1 MSERIQR
8 QRTTARRSEESHESQ
23 LSPQGQ
29 ADAAGLDELLAEI
42 DTVLE
47 SDAEAYV
54 RGFVQKGGQ

>member
-8 QRTTARRSEESHESQ
+8 QRATTRRSEETHE
-23 LSPQGQ
+23 PQVTAQ
-29 ADAAGLDELLAEI
+29 ADAAGLDDLLAEI

>member
-8 QRTTARRSEESHESQ
+8 QRAVARQAEEAPETQ
-23 LSPQGQ
+23 LATQ
-29 ADAAGLDELLAEI
+29 ADSASLDELLAEI